1 MPDTQ
6 DLILDELRSLRTDF
20 NSYSR
25 DTGER
30 IATLETQIYPLIGN
44 GSPGRVSRLETSVEK
59 LSSWRWWVV
68 GAAAGGSG
76 VVSVIAWVAVELRK

>member
-1 MPDTQ
+1 MPTTQ
-6 DLILDELRSLRTDF
+6 DLILDELRSLRSDF
-20 NSYSR
+20 NDYAR

-30 IATLETQIYPLIGN
+30 VATLEAQLYPLIGN
-44 GSPGRVSRLETSVEK
+44 GSPGRVSRLETAVEK

-76 VVSVIAWVAVELRK
+76 VVSVLAWVVVELSI